1 LLLLKRIV
9 LDPVGLTDDYSSMRK
24 LILPLILACAA
35 CTTDAQPPS
44 AAAQPAPARKSA
56 PAPDAAQTE
65 TIGQIRSMVG
75 TAACTEASQCRTL
88 PLGAR
93 GCGGP
98 EGYLA
103 YSTAN
108 TAEAALQALGQRY
121 KQEREKYNASSGMVS
136 DCRFM
141 VDPGA
146 VCQAGACQL
155 APGGPQIR

>member
-1 LLLLKRIV
+1 
-9 LDPVGLTDDYSSMRK
+9 MRK
-24 LILPLILACAA
+24 LLLPLILACAA
-35 CTTDAQPPS
+35 CTTDASSP
-44 AAAQPAPARKSA
+44 AAAPQPAPAPKAA
-56 PAPDAAQTE
+56 PTPAASDTG
-65 TIGQIRSMVG
+65 TVAQIRAMVG
-75 TAACTEASQCRTL
+75 AAACTESAQCRTL

-108 TAEAALQALGQRY
+108 TSATALQALGERY
-121 KQEREKYNASSGMVS
+121 KQEREARNASSGMVS

>member
-1 LLLLKRIV
+1 
-9 LDPVGLTDDYSSMRK
+9 MRK
-24 LILPLILACAA
+24 LLLPLIVACAACAA
-35 CTTDAQPPS
+35 CTTDASSPS
-44 AAAQPAPARKSA
+44 ATPQPAPAAKAA
-56 PAPDAAQTE
+56 PTPASSDSGTVA
-65 TIGQIRSMVG
+65 QIRSMIG
-75 TAACTEASQCRTL
+75 AAACTESSQCRTL

-108 TAEAALQALGQRY
+108 TSTAALQALGERY
-121 KQEREKYNASSGMVS
+121 KQEREARNASSGMVS